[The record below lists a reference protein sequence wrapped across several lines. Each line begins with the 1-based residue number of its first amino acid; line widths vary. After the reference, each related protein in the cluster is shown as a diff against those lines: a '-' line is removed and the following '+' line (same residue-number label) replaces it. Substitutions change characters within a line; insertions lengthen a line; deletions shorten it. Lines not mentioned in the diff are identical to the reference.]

1 MNISRPGK
9 TGELMP
15 RQMGKSVAM
24 KAMLDAY
31 LDAGHSVLV
40 VSHGGAAVHKRHKKH
55 KHITIIT
62 PVQRR

>member
-1 MNISRPGK
+1 MNIRKPDK
-9 TGELMP
+9 PHELMP

-24 KAMLDAY
+24 KAMLDAA
-31 LDAGHSVLV
+31 LDAGHKVLV
-40 VSHGGAAVHKRHKKH
+40 MSHGGAAVHKRHHKH